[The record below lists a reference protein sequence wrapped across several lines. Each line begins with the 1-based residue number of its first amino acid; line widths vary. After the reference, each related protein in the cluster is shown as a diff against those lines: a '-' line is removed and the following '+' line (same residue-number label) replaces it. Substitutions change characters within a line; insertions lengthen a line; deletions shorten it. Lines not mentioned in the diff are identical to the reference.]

1 MNVKRITPVMLT
13 YAAQSEW
20 IWRHYLAV
28 SLVFF
33 MILRRVLV

>member
-20 IWRHYLAV
+20 IWRHYLTV
-28 SLVFF
+28 FLVFPGT
-33 MILRRVLV
+33 ICGVSW